1 MHKTLRTHCS
11 KCRPLRGQVPGD
23 KTGRWVCGVC
33 GQEAESF
40 ISRAHD
46 HYLVV
51 YPCCHVNLEGMGY
64 AILDAGRD
72 E

>member
-1 MHKTLRTHCS
+1 
-11 KCRPLRGQVPGD
+11 
-23 KTGRWVCGVC
+23 VC